1 MSLLRR
7 TSRSLFLLLS
17 VLLFFVATPFV
28 ENREGGETLVV
39 LSLFLTLVAATVEL
53 SEKRTVFLS
62 AIPLAGLSIGLL
74 WLDHVYH
81 TRALELASR
90 VSLIGFIGLVCI
102 TLFLYLGRKGEINR
116 ERIVISV
123 CLYFLIA
130 LGWFSV
136 YTLLNVID
144 PGSFA
149 DGGVTLT
156 GDIQPSKVLYFS
168 LTTLTTLGFGDI
180 VPVKAPARMF
190 SSLEAASGVLY
201 IAITVARLV
210 ASYQISDR
218 TD

>member
-1 MSLLRR
+1 
-7 TSRSLFLLLS
+7 
-17 VLLFFVATPFV
+17 
-28 ENREGGETLVV
+28 
-39 LSLFLTLVAATVEL
+39 
-53 SEKRTVFLS
+53 
-62 AIPLAGLSIGLL
+62 
-74 WLDHVYH
+74 
-81 TRALELASR
+81 
-90 VSLIGFIGLVCI
+90 LVCI